1 MRDLNSAYFKLN
13 DRNSN
18 VSCHYLISRSG
29 LIYNL
34 LCPSFKAWHAGKSQ
48 WKNKINLN
56 DYSIGIELEN
66 RGHEYGY
73 DYYTRR
79 QYLSINI
86 LIKFLIKNF
95 HIAEHNIIYHS
106 DIAPNRKK
114 DPGEKF
120 YIDNINIKRF
130 KKKPPFNKIKSLNSL
145 LKTYGFSKIYL
156 KKYRSYCIMAVKRS
170 LNYKLINSVVSKKFK
185 SDFYNLL
192 FK

>member
-1 MRDLNSAYFKLN
+1 MKDLNSAYFKLS

-56 DYSIGIELEN
+56 DYSLGIELEN

-73 DYYTRR
+73 DYYTKR
-79 QYLSINI
+79 QYLSLNI

-95 HIAEHNIIYHS
+95 HIVEQNIIFHS

-120 YIDNINIKRF
+120 YIDKINIKRF
-130 KKKPPFNKIKSLNSL
+130 EKKTPFNKINSLNSL
-145 LKTYGFSKIYL
+145 LKNYGFSNIYI
-156 KKYRSYCIMAVKRS
+156 KKYRTYCIMAVKRS